1 LTLQRVQQFF
11 NEKLKAG
18 NSPALVR
25 YLRVVLRTALN
36 EALLTLGLTPPNYID
51 SELAGV
57 TIKAVHFDQLRSG
70 VK

>member
-1 LTLQRVQQFF
+1 LSNAWIHAIDVT
-11 NEKLKAG
+11 E
-18 NSPALVR
+18 
-25 YLRVVLRTALN
+25 LRTALN

-51 SELAGV
+51 AELAGA